1 MLKVRTQIF
10 VGERQKVQK
19 AAFKGEILQFIKE
32 YIKKDTFK
40 SVICKIKEDLP
51 RLFGYEE
58 VEVMLHDQPTS
69 ALYCMNVTL
78 GAPET
83 EEEKNMT
90 DFERAF
96 VIKESQIVRFPCN
109 MGISGYSFEN
119 DAVLYI
125 NDFSEKQD
133 DISKKLTLQQI
144 I

>member
-32 YIKKDTFK
+32 YIKKDTYK

-58 VEVMLHDQPTS
+58 VEIMLHDQPTS
-69 ALYCMNVTL
+69 TLYCMNVNL

-83 EEEKNMT
+83 EEEKNMS
-90 DFERAF
+90 DFERAY

-109 MGISGYSFEN
+109 MGISGYSF
-119 DAVLYI
+119 
-125 NDFSEKQD
+125 
-133 DISKKLTLQQI
+133 
-144 I
+144 